1 MTVIKVEGMHCETCV
16 QRIEKGMEKAE
27 VKCKVSLAEKT
38 VEVEGCDQCV
48 KTAIDVLDDLGFEG
62 IAE

>member
-27 VKCKVSLAEKT
+27 VKCTVNLPEKT
-38 VEVEGCDQCV
+38 VKVDGCEQCV
-48 KTAIDVLDDLGFEG
+48 KTALDVLDDLGFEG
-62 IAE
+62 VIE

>member
-27 VKCKVSLAEKT
+27 VKCTVSLPEKT
-38 VEVEGCDQCV
+38 VQVDGCEQCV
-48 KTAIDVLDDLGFEG
+48 KTALGVLDDLGFEG
-62 IAE
+62 VIE